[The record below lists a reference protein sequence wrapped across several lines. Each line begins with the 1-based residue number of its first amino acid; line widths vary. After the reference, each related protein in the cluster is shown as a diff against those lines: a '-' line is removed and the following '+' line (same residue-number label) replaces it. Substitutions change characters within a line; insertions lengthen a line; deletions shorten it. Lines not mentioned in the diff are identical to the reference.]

1 MNNGKMAT
9 LLQFAFMCHRRPDRS
24 FHCRGKQFPI
34 CARCT
39 GILLGYFFGY
49 GSAFFTGVI
58 SVYYALLLCVPLI
71 IDGVIQ
77 FLTSYESTNL
87 RRLFTGILTGAG
99 IIYILL
105 FIGSQT
111 VRFGT
116 WIVHSLF

>member
-1 MNNGKMAT
+1 MAT
-9 LLQFAFMCHRRPDRS
+9 FLQFAFMCHRRPDRS

-39 GILLGYFFGY
+39 GILLGYFIGY

-116 WIVHSLF
+116 WIVQSLF